1 MEPLDYSIFPEQTVT
16 PATFGQRLGA
26 LILDNI
32 ILSVAG
38 FIIVII
44 TSDYNNAFSV
54 DFLTYGKFDYAH
66 PLPSILKLLMSWLYF
81 TLQESGNSQ
90 ATIGKKALGIKV
102 TNMNGGRLTF
112 GQATGRH
119 FAKWL
124 SAILLLFGY
133 FMMLWDAKSQTLHDR
148 LAGALVVRS

>member
-26 LILDNI
+26 SILDGLI
-32 ILSVAG
+32 VGVAG
-38 FIIVII
+38 LIVGAVFGSSARFWAGYNPI
-44 TSDYNNAFSV
+44 TTLVNTV
-54 DFLTYGKFDYAH
+54 VG
-66 PLPSILKLLMSWLYF
+66 WLYF
-81 TLQESGNSQ
+81 ALQESGNSQ